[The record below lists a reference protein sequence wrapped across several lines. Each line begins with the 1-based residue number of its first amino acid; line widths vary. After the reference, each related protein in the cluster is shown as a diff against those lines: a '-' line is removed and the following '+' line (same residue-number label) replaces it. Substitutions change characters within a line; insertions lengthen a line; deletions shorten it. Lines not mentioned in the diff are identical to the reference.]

1 VGVGTDISNQALEV
15 AGRNARALGVA
26 ERAELY
32 RSDWLTDVEGQFD
45 LIVSNP
51 PYIGESEIADLE
63 PEVRDHEPRAALT
76 PGGDG
81 LDAYRAIAKGLK
93 AHLTPGGRVV
103 MEIGPTQAAAVSAL
117 LREAGL
123 TLISVHRDLDGRD
136 RVVEAACKA

>member
-1 VGVGTDISNQALEV
+1 
-15 AGRNARALGVA
+15 
-26 ERAELY
+26 
-32 RSDWLTDVEGQFD
+32 LTDVKGQFD